1 MKAKLNLKKGLYLLF
16 ISGFTAAC
24 DIYFQGGNNGAAAI
38 MAKALVYFALYYG
51 FFFVMEKCLY
61 YCHHH
66 TGSSNWYQLLVYNKK
81 NVLRLS
87 LLFFAVYFFYL
98 LIFYPGVTS
107 GDTMY
112 QLEDLVTGISPMA
125 YPSTYSNRTV
135 SALMIDS
142 NPVATTLIFTLFYK
156 IGILA
161 GNANYGL
168 FLYNFLQC
176 GCLSILF
183 ATIICYMDHLHVPKP
198 FAVVSI
204 IFCISPVIASF
215 AIFMGKDMLFSLCF
229 ILYNH
234 VFAWMILNP
243 QEQGGSRKQWLL
255 LISLSILISLMNKK
269 GMYLALFSNLCLIF
283 VVSGKKKFLALPA
296 AALPFF
302 VVAVLIQQL
311 IFPALN
317 IYPGGKQ
324 EVLGVAFQQTS
335 LSLIEHP
342 EHYSEEEKTLFFSL
356 LDLSQDELKEIYNP
370 EITDPIK
377 NRFPYD
383 TGKEEVQAYLRMW
396 AAHFPQEFITYI
408 RATLSIS
415 GGYFTPHKAFNVY
428 QYTPYSEALQAFS
441 QPGQLTFLRES
452 FGALI
457 YWLENIPILSV
468 FSQDSFYVFWIPAFA
483 LYYFFK
489 LRERRTIVLLAPY
502 AANILF
508 LLFAPV
514 CITRYGLC
522 QLLSFPMLLT
532 IIAQPTEDNEKSS
545 V

>member
-24 DIYFQGGNNGAAAI
+24 DIYFQGGHNGAAAI

-125 YPSTYSNRTV
+125 YPSTYSNRTI

-142 NPVATTLIFTLFYK
+142 NPVATTLVFTLFYK

-168 FLYNFLQC
+168 FLYDFLQC

-204 IFCISPVIASF
+204 FFYISPVIASF

-255 LISLSILISLMNKK
+255 LISLS
-269 GMYLALFSNLCLIF
+269 
-283 VVSGKKKFLALPA
+283 
-296 AALPFF
+296 
-302 VVAVLIQQL
+302 
-311 IFPALN
+311 
-317 IYPGGKQ
+317 
-324 EVLGVAFQQTS
+324 
-335 LSLIEHP
+335 
-342 EHYSEEEKTLFFSL
+342 
-356 LDLSQDELKEIYNP
+356 
-370 EITDPIK
+370 
-377 NRFPYD
+377 
-383 TGKEEVQAYLRMW
+383 
-396 AAHFPQEFITYI
+396 
-408 RATLSIS
+408 
-415 GGYFTPHKAFNVY
+415 
-428 QYTPYSEALQAFS
+428 
-441 QPGQLTFLRES
+441 
-452 FGALI
+452 
-457 YWLENIPILSV
+457 
-468 FSQDSFYVFWIPAFA
+468 
-483 LYYFFK
+483 
-489 LRERRTIVLLAPY
+489 
-502 AANILF
+502 
-508 LLFAPV
+508 
-514 CITRYGLC
+514 
-522 QLLSFPMLLT
+522 
-532 IIAQPTEDNEKSS
+532 
-545 V
+545 